1 MAKSPWPVLFIT
13 LVSLVSQC
21 FLITRPLPAATNSYC
36 QFNQKA
42 MAAKENLRRAY
53 LKGNAQAAKD
63 YQLLLRKHADILRQ
77 CRRANWPG
85 QQAIWLRLYPCDV
98 RPGALDGVLDRIV
111 NLGYNQVYLEVF
123 YDSQV
128 LLPKNSNYTPW
139 ITVVELPGYDN
150 RDLLAETIKKGH
162 ERGLKVYAWL
172 YSLNF
177 GYLYAQRPDRQQVL
191 ARNGKG
197 ENTLNF
203 LSDRFEA
210 FIDPY
215 NPQARQDYSK
225 LLQAVLQ
232 RRPDGVLFD
241 YIRYPRGS
249 GNQSLVSTVKDLWIY
264 GEASQRA
271 LFSRAQ
277 NQQGRWLLERY
288 ANKGHITAND
298 LAQARRLYPNEK
310 TPLWQGRNPQADNN
324 LSTLQL
330 DLWYFTVA
338 HAAQGVIDFLDF
350 ASAQVQGR
358 GIPAGAVF
366 FPGGN
371 QVVGQVGFDS
381 RLQAWNHFP
390 PSLEW
395 HPMSYATCG
404 HFNCIVKQV
413 KQVVNS
419 SSQKNQVMPVLAGIW
434 GKSYKNRPSL
444 EEQMRAIRNNVPQI
458 NHISHF
464 AYSWIEPELD
474 RQRRSCNF

>member
-1 MAKSPWPVLFIT
+1 MAKSPWSAFVLI
-13 LVSLVSQC
+13 LVSVVSQC
-21 FLITRPLPAATNSYC
+21 LITRPLQAATNSYC
-36 QFNQKA
+36 QFNQEA
-42 MAAKENLRRAY
+42 IAAKENLRRAY

-63 YQLLLRKHADILRQ
+63 YQLLLRKHAELLAQ
-77 CRRANWPG
+77 CRTANWPG

-98 RPGALDGVLDRIV
+98 QPGALDEVLDRIV

-123 YDSQV
+123 YDSLV

-139 ITVVELPGYDN
+139 ISVVELPGYEN

-172 YSLNF
+172 FSLNF
-177 GYLYAQRPDRQQVL
+177 GYLYSQDPERQKVL

-197 ENTLNF
+197 ENSLNF
-203 LSDRFEA
+203 VHDLSQA

-215 NPQARQDYSK
+215 HQIARQDYSK

-249 GNQSLVSTVKDLWIY
+249 GSQSLVSKVKDLWIY
-264 GEASQRA
+264 GEASQQV
-271 LFSRAQ
+271 LLSRAQ

-288 ANKGHITAND
+288 VNQGSITAND
-298 LAQARRLYPNEK
+298 LARVRQLYPEEQ
-310 TPLWQGRNPQADNN
+310 TPLWQGRDPQANNN

-338 HAAQGVIDFLDF
+338 HAAQGIIDFLNF
-350 ASAQVQGR
+350 AAAQVQSR

-366 FPGGN
+366 FPDGN

-381 RLQAWNHFP
+381 RLQPWDHFSS
-390 PSLEW
+390 SLEW

-404 HFNCIVKQV
+404 HSNCIVEQV
-413 KQVVNS
+413 KQVLNS
-419 SSQKNQVMPVLAGIW
+419 SARQNQVMPVLAGLW
-434 GKSYKNRPSL
+434 GQNYKDRPPL
-444 EEQMRAIRNNVPQI
+444 EEQMRAIRNSVPQI

-474 RQRRSCNF
+474 RQRRSCNWR

>member
-1 MAKSPWPVLFIT
+1 MAKNSRSVLLLT
-13 LVSLVSQC
+13 LVSLISQYC
-21 FLITRPLPAATNSYC
+21 LTPRPLLAATNSYC

-42 MAAKENLRRAY
+42 IAAKENLRQSS
-53 LKGNAQAAKD
+53 LQGNHQAAKN
-63 YQLLLRKHADILRQ
+63 YQLLLRKHADLLRQ
-77 CRRANWPG
+77 CRGANWPE

-98 RPGALDGVLDRIV
+98 QPGALDRVLDRIV

-139 ITVVELPGYDN
+139 ISVVELPGYEN

-162 ERGLKVYAWL
+162 ERGLKVYAWM

-177 GYLYAQRPDRQQVL
+177 GYLYSQHPDRQHVL

-197 ENTLNF
+197 ENTLSF

-215 NPQARQDYSK
+215 NPQARQEYSK

-249 GNQSLVSTVKDLWIY
+249 GDRSLVSKVKDLWIY
-264 GEASQRA
+264 GEASQQA
-271 LFSRAQ
+271 LFSRAE

-288 ANKGHITAND
+288 ANQGQITAHD
-298 LAQARRLYPNEK
+298 VAQVQKLYPHEK
-310 TPLWQGRNPQADNN
+310 TPLWQGRNPQASNN

-338 HAAQGVIDFLDF
+338 HAAQGVIDFLVF
-350 ASAQVQGR
+350 AASQVQSR

-371 QVVGQVGFDS
+371 QVVGQIGFDS

-390 PSLEW
+390 SSLEW

-404 HFNCIVKQV
+404 HSQCIVEQV
-413 KQVVNS
+413 KKVIDS
-419 SSQKNQVMPVLAGIW
+419 SRQKNQVMPVLAGLW
-434 GKSYKNRPSL
+434 RKTYKNRPSL
-444 EEQMRAIRNNVPQI
+444 EEQMRAIRNNIPEI
-458 NHISHF
+458 NQISHF

-474 RQRRSCNF
+474 HQRLSCNF